1 MDRSRYFGAGTAFL
15 FSIAA
20 VFAPGCATRDGAET
34 AGQTAKAS
42 ALAEE
47 QAIGDKMI
55 KALRDNDSSVFLSFL
70 HKDTRVRFGKKEFE
84 ANREDM
90 KKLFGEIVSAQYVTT
105 LEMPTLRPMIWKI
118 RFSRPSQQKGAP
130 PVIHENL
137 FQIVFG
143 QLDGKPCVL
152 SFVFL

>member
-1 MDRSRYFGAGTAFL
+1 MGKSWYFGAGTALLFL
-15 FSIAA
+15 FAA
-20 VFAPGCATRDGAET
+20 AFTGGCATRDGEET
-34 AGQTAKAS
+34 PGQTAKTSTLS
-42 ALAEE
+42 AE

-55 KALRDNDSSVFLSFL
+55 KALRDNDSAVFLSFL

-84 ANREDM
+84 TNREEM

-118 RFSRPSQQKGAP
+118 RFSRPAQQKGAA

-152 SFVFL
+152 SFIFL